1 MCKTMLAIYVFIWL
15 INLCILNTCMLH
27 LAELVSY
34 MYITCHFLCSKYYL
48 ITFILQKLCS
58 VTMKTKCLFMKTECE
73 IFSSLIIPIRIAV
86 KPSKPFI
93 LQQSWQCC
101 YNTHS
106 EYEALLDWY
115 WHGQIAVLQRRSFE
129 CVSLGRRK
137 WRHGQVKEKWPWGQS
152 P

>member
-1 MCKTMLAIYVFIWL
+1 MCKTVLAIYVFKWL
-15 INLCILNTCMLH
+15 IYLCILNTCMLH
-27 LAELVSY
+27 VAELVSY
-34 MYITCHFLCSKYYL
+34 MYITRHFFSRNYL
-48 ITFILQKLCS
+48 IIFILQNMCS

-73 IFSSLIIPIRIAV
+73 IFFPSLFIRIPIAV
-86 KPSKPFI
+86 KPSEPFI
-93 LQQSWQCC
+93 IQQSWQCC

-137 WRHGQVKEKWPWGQS
+137 WRHVQVKKTWPWGES